1 VSGLAEGLLLL
12 STATLG
18 IFAGAMLTEGFV
30 LVSFW
35 RSLAPEAFLAW
46 YAANDQRLLDFFRPR
61 TTATVLLAIA
71 AAIAAWVAG
80 SDAFALTGV
89 AALLAVVAL
98 ATFFLYFERANE
110 SFATASIDAAGVAPA
125 LARWATWHWFRTALS
140 VVAFAASLLAL
151 R

>member
-1 VSGLAEGLLLL
+1 MSALGEILLLL
-12 STATLG
+12 ATAALG

-46 YAANDQRLLDFFRPR
+46 YAANDQRLLDFFRPL

-71 AAIAAWVAG
+71 AAVAAWFADSG
-80 SDAFALTGV
+80 AFALALV

-98 ATFFLYFERANE
+98 ATFFVYFERANR
-110 SFATASIDAAGVAPA
+110 SFATASIDAGDVAA
-125 LARWATWHWFRTALS
+125 ELARWAAWHWFRTALS